1 MIENP
6 KHGWCSFQL
15 GDFVGT
21 ASYLT
26 DVPVDLLDV
35 FINYYTNGYG
45 VAVFDQEGSYFTL
58 VLTQYN
64 WGIYIIEELNEAI
77 LYDFSN
83 DRNISVES
91 LAKELI
97 NDIESD
103 LTSWSVEFVIND
115 DQEEITQHR
124 NEIRQRIV
132 KLKKLMSNKI

>member
-1 MIENP
+1 MISNP
-6 KHGWCSFQL
+6 KYGWCNFQL
-15 GDFVGT
+15 GNFKGT
-21 ASYLT
+21 PSYLT
-26 DVPVDLLDV
+26 DVPVDLLDA
-35 FINYYTNGYG
+35 FISYYESGCG

-58 VLTQYN
+58 VMTQYN
-64 WGIYIIEELNEAI
+64 WGVYIIEELNEAI

-83 DRNISVES
+83 DRDISVDS

-103 LTSWSVEFVIND
+103 LTGWSVEFVTDD

-132 KLKKLMSNKI
+132 KLKKFVK